1 MNPQPDFAKELAA
14 LREEVSRLSNIE
26 AVRRLTTEYMQAMHD
41 ARWRDAVECFADD
54 AVYDHGQLG
63 CLNGK
68 EAIREFYLKF
78 MVAFEEAGG
87 WAFDIL
93 SNPVIDVANDRAE
106 ARWFLLTLLID
117 PDTQEAAW
125 NVATL
130 EYEYVNRSGGWKILN
145 GRCISEH
152 QLMPHATGWGKS
164 GRSRVT
170 SFTDAEAA
178 DLPMNFDRI
187 NALGGKQMPGK
198 LTRSIR
204 GWSVPTHTPNADD
217 FLSR

>member
-1 MNPQPDFAKELAA
+1 MTNHSDPATELAA
-14 LREEVSRLSNIE
+14 LRAEVRRLSSIE

-41 ARWRDAVECFADD
+41 ARWEDAVECFAED

-78 MVAFEEAGG
+78 MVAFEQAGG

-93 SNPVIDVANDRAE
+93 SNPVIDVADNRAE
-106 ARWFLLTLLID
+106 ARWFLLTMLID

-130 EYEYVNRSGGWKILN
+130 EYEYSELPSGWKIQN

-152 QLMPHATGWGKS
+152 QLVPHATGWGKS
-164 GRSRVT
+164 GRSRVS
-170 SFTDAEAA
+170 SFSEAEAA
-178 DLPMNFDRI
+178 ALPMNFDLI
-187 NALGGKQMPGK
+187 NALGGKQKPGK
-198 LTRSIR
+198 LTHSIR
-204 GWSVPTHTPNADD
+204 GWSVPTHEPTPGKP
-217 FLSR
+217 